1 LFGRVLEDP
10 ELMAVAVKVV
20 GDLCQEKD
28 VFDAVSELAIK
39 ISQNSEV
46 STVRTIESVSV
57 CFDIVRYC
65 CIED

>member
-20 GDLCQEKD
+20 GDLCQEKE

-57 CFDIVRYC
+57 CFIIALYC
-65 CIED
+65 CIEH